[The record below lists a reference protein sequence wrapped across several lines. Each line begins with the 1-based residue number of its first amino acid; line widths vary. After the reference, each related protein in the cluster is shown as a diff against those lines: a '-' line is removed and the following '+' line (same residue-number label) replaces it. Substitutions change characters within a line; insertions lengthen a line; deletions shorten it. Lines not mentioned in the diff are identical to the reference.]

1 MINSKDKL
9 HPRNI
14 HKEQYDFEKL
24 YEVYPQLKKFV
35 KKTPFGKL
43 SINYADPKAVK
54 ALNAALLKH
63 FYHIDWDLPEN
74 FLCPPIPGRID
85 YIHYVAD
92 ILAEF
97 NQGKIPKGEKITV
110 LDIGT
115 GANCIYPLL
124 GHAVYQWNFIASDVN
139 SKSLESAKNNIHKN
153 HFENHINLRH
163 QKDPSKIFEGIL
175 TKSDPLIDITMC
187 NPPFHSSKKEAQNA
201 AHRKRKNLG
210 LKTKDLNFGGQNLE
224 LFCEGGE
231 LGFIKQMI
239 KESKTVNS
247 KCFTTLVSKSD
258 NLKAIYETLSFENA
272 KNIKTIDMG
281 QGQKIS
287 RIVVWNF

>member
-1 MINSKDKL
+1 MTNSKAKL

-14 HKEQYDFEKL
+14 HKELYDFEKL
-24 YEVYPQLKKFV
+24 CKLYPDLKKFV
-35 KKTPFGKL
+35 KQTPFGKL
-43 SINYADPKAVK
+43 SIDYANPKAVK
-54 ALNAALLKH
+54 ALNGALLKY
-63 FYHIDWDLPEN
+63 FYHIDWDIPEN
-74 FLCPPIPGRID
+74 FLCPPIPGRVD

-97 NQGKIPKGEKITV
+97 NQGKIPRGEKITV

-124 GHAVYQWNFIASDVN
+124 GYAIYQWNFIASDVN
-139 SKSLESAKNNIHKN
+139 SLALKSAEANIKKN
-153 HFENHINLRH
+153 HFENHIDLRH

-175 TKSDPLIDITMC
+175 TQSDPLIDITMC

-201 AHRKRKNLG
+201 AYRKLKNLG
-210 LKTKDLNFGGQNLE
+210 IKTKNLNFGGQNLE
-224 LFCEGGE
+224 LFCDGGE
-231 LGFIKQMI
+231 LMFIKQMI
-239 KESKTVNS
+239 KESKYINCR
-247 KCFTTLVSKSD
+247 CFTTLVSKAD
-258 NLKAIYETLSFENA
+258 HLKAIYETLALENA

-287 RIVVWNF
+287 RLVSWSF